1 MKLLTLNTHSL
12 AEPDYE
18 KKLRFFGDLVIRE
31 RPAVMA
37 LQEVNQTISS
47 PPLKAVP
54 PESGYRPCGGFDGP
68 IRQDNHAWNLARIL
82 REGGLFYHW
91 TWIPAKLGY
100 DIYEEGLALFSLEP
114 IEDTEQF
121 FISQSQSFTNW
132 KTRRIAGIQAGGQWF
147 YSVHMGWWADEEEP
161 FACHWDRVREGLKRH
176 LDRGTTV
183 WIMGDFN
190 SPDDKTGQGYDYVK
204 ASGWLDTYDL
214 AEEKDRGITVGQ
226 VIDGWRQ
233 EGRQQPGMRID
244 YIWCGHKVPVQK
256 SEVICDGE
264 KDPVVSDHYGVMA
277 TI

>member
-18 KKLRFFGDLVIRE
+18 KKLRIFADLVIRE

-54 PESGYRPCGGFDGP
+54 PKSGYRPCPGFDGP
-68 IRQDNHAWNLARIL
+68 VREDNHAWNLAKIL
-82 REGGLFYHW
+82 REAGLFYYW
-91 TWIPAKLGY
+91 TWVPAKLGY

-114 IEDTEQF
+114 IEDGEQF
-121 FISQSQSFTNW
+121 FISQSQSFANW
-132 KTRRIAGIQAGGQWF
+132 KTRKIVGIQVGGQWF

-161 FACHWDRVREGLKRH
+161 FARHWDRVREGLKRH
-176 LDRGTTV
+176 LDREMAV

-190 SPDDKTGQGYDYVK
+190 SPDDKRGEGYDHVK

-214 AEEKDRGITVGQ
+214 AVEKDSGITVGR

-233 EGRQQPGMRID
+233 EDREQPGMRID
-244 YIWCGHKVPVQK
+244 YIWCGHKVPVKK
-256 SEVICDGE
+256 SEVICDGG